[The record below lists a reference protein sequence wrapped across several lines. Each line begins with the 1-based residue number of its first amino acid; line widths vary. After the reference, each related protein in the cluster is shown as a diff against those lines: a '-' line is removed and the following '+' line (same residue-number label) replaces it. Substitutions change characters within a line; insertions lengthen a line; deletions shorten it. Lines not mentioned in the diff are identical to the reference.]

1 MPQSRETPSHP
12 VQSRDVPL
20 FLQRDGLDPADALA
34 RARDEEG
41 VVRVVGFGMD
51 AYLVTRH
58 DDVREVLSNHEVFHS
73 GLPQGTVPGQFIG
86 MDPPDH
92 TRLRQLLTPEFTGRR
107 IRALEPRIAEIVAG
121 ALDDLEASGAP
132 ADLVSTFALPVPS
145 LVICELLG
153 VPYADRDAFQERSL
167 RLLDTSLSREE
178 RAASTR
184 EGRAYMGEL
193 VARAYDAPGDDL
205 LGMIVRDH
213 ADNVTPEELI
223 GVAELLLLGGHE
235 TTSNMLA
242 LGTLALLQHPDQLAL
257 MRRDPALVDTA
268 VEELLRWL
276 GIVQMIQPRIAVAA
290 AEVAGTVIPAGSI
303 VLVSLP
309 AANRDPSF
317 IDDPETLD
325 ITRAVSRH
333 IAFGH
338 GIHHCIGAPLGR
350 AEMRIAF
357 PALLARFPDLALA
370 DPDAEPEFRAASL
383 IYGLHRLMVTW

>member
-1 MPQSRETPSHP
+1 MPQTGEL
-12 VQSRDVPL
+12 PL
-20 FLQRDGLDPADALA
+20 FMQRDGFDPAAALA
-34 RARDEEG
+34 HARDVEG
-41 VVRVVGFGMD
+41 VVRVSVLNMQN
-51 AYLVTRH
+51 AYLVSRH
-58 DDVREVLSNHEVFHS
+58 DDVREVLANHEVFHS
-73 GLPQGTVPGQFIG
+73 GLPHGTAPGQFIG

-92 TRLRQLLTPEFTGRR
+92 TRLRQLLTPEFTGRKVR
-107 IRALEPRIAEIVAG
+107 ELEPRIAEIVTA
-121 ALDDLEASGAP
+121 ALDDVERAGKP

-167 RLLDTSLSREE
+167 RLLDTSLPQ
-178 RAASTR
+178 AARTSSKD

-193 VARAYDAPGDDL
+193 VARARVEPGDDL

-213 ADNVTPEELI
+213 GDEVSDEELI

-242 LGTLALLQHPDQLAL
+242 LGTLALLTHPDQLAAI
-257 MRRDPALVDTA
+257 RRDPGLIDTA

-276 GIVQMIQPRIAVAA
+276 GIVQMIQPRLAVADV
-290 AEVAGTVIPAGSI
+290 EISGTVIPAGSI

-338 GIHHCIGAPLGR
+338 GIHRCIGAPLGR
-350 AEMRIAF
+350 TEMRIAF
-357 PALLARFPDLALA
+357 PALLDRFPNLALA
-370 DPDAEPEFRAASL
+370 DPEAQPSFRAASL
-383 IYGLHRLMVTW
+383 IYGLHELRITW

>member
-1 MPQSRETPSHP
+1 MPQGP
-12 VQSRDVPL
+12 QLPL
-20 FLQRDGLDPADALA
+20 FMQRDGFAPAAALA
-34 RARDEEG
+34 HARDVEG
-41 VVRVVGFGMD
+41 VARVSVLGMQN
-51 AYLVTRH
+51 AYLVSRH
-58 DDVREVLSNHEVFHS
+58 DDVREVLANHEVFHS
-73 GLPQGTVPGQFIG
+73 GLPHGTAPGMFIG

-92 TRLRQLLTPEFTGRR
+92 TRLRQLLTPEFTGRKVR
-107 IRALEPRIAEIVAG
+107 ELEPRIRQIVAG
-121 ALDDLEASGAP
+121 ALDDLERSGGP

-167 RLLDTSLSREE
+167 RLLDTSLPQEARTASRD
-178 RAASTR
+178 

-193 VARAYDAPGDDL
+193 VARAQAEPGDDL

-213 ADNVTPEELI
+213 RDEVSTEELI

-242 LGTLALLQHPDQLAL
+242 LGTLALLTHPDQLAAL
-257 MRRDPALVDTA
+257 RRDSALIDTT

-276 GIVQMIQPRIAVAA
+276 GIVQMIQPRLAVAD
-290 AEVAGTVIPAGSI
+290 AEVSGTLIPAGSI

-338 GIHHCIGAPLGR
+338 GIHRCIGAPLGR
-350 AEMRIAF
+350 TEMRIAF
-357 PALLARFPDLALA
+357 PALLERFPQLALA
-370 DPDAEPEFRAASL
+370 EPDLPPAFRSESL
-383 IYGLHRLMVTW
+383 IYGLHELPVTW